1 MGKTQQPHGQASGD
15 TEAKID
21 QGKQQQ
27 VAAHRVTC
35 SLHGL
40 RRNCYPPPRRKA
52 YEAVAQICSAVEHKK
67 QEYDDQQALAET
79 RGDWGRLFQNITDGG
94 CRRRWALRSG
104 GTGLRFRRGLFKSL
118 LDVRDPSLDAL
129 QPRGCALFQRRKL
142 CAYIVGV
149 AGDLDSYRSQ
159 LDR

>member
-1 MGKTQQPHGQASGD
+1 MISRPSPKP
-15 TEAKID
+15 
-21 QGKQQQ
+21 
-27 VAAHRVTC
+27 VATGAVCFRTSPMVGVDEG
-35 SLHGL
+35 GL
-40 RRNCYPPPRRKA
+40 CA
-52 YEAVAQICSAVEHKK
+52 AVERVFG
-67 QEYDDQQALAET
+67 L
-79 RGDWGRLFQNITDGG
+79 GGVFFQ
-94 CRRRWALRSG
+94 
-104 GTGLRFRRGLFKSL
+104 SL